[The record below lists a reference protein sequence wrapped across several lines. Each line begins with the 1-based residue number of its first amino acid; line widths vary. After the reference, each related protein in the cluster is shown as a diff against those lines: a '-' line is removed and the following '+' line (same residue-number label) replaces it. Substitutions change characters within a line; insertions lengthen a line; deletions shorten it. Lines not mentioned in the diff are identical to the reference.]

1 MPAAIQET
9 MQALLG
15 RVAIVLVA
23 PKYPENVGAAAR
35 VAMNMGI
42 SRLIVVSDAL
52 PDPARMAKMA
62 THNAA
67 HLIDALEH
75 HACLAAALAPFACV
89 VGTTARQGRQRR
101 AVVEPAAMVAAVL
114 PMLAH
119 NQVALVFGP
128 EDRGLTNQDLNLCT
142 LFTTIPTLDFAS
154 LNLAQAVA
162 IITYELASGLR
173 RQLTGPE
180 AGVWAPRQ
188 ASSRELEEMYAHV
201 GEMLCTVGFLREQD
215 QDDGYW
221 MRAVRQFLGRIGL
234 RSREVRNIRGF
245 CRRFLWYDRLRRDE
259 GQSGRVAEWQSD
271 RGKE

>member
-1 MPAAIQET
+1 MQAAIQQT
-9 MQALLG
+9 MQELLS

-42 SRLIVVSDAL
+42 ARLIVVSDEL
-52 PDPARMAKMA
+52 PDRPRMAKMA
-62 THNAA
+62 THNAS
-67 HLIDALEH
+67 HLIDNLEH
-75 HACLAAALAPFACV
+75 HQQLATALAPFACV

-101 AVVEPAAMVAAVL
+101 AVVEPAAMVTTVL
-114 PMLAH
+114 PLLQN

-162 IITYELASGLR
+162 IVTYELASGLR
-173 RQLTGPE
+173 RHLEGPD
-180 AGVWAPRQ
+180 ADPWAPKQ
-188 ASSRELEEMYAHV
+188 ATSRELEEMYAHV

-221 MRAVRQFLGRIGL
+221 MRAVRQFLGRLGL

-245 CRRFLWYDRLRRDE
+245 CRQFLWYDRQRQRIGE
-259 GQSGRVAEWQSD
+259 
-271 RGKE
+271 

>member
-1 MPAAIQET
+1 MRAEIQES
-9 MQALLG
+9 MQALLS

-42 SRLIVVSDAL
+42 SRLILVSDAL
-52 PDPARMAKMA
+52 PDRSRMEKMA

-67 HLIDALEH
+67 HLIASLEH
-75 HACLAAALAPFACV
+75 HQQLATALAPFACV

-101 AVVEPAAMVAAVL
+101 AVVGPGEMVAAVL
-114 PMLAH
+114 PMLA
-119 NQVALVFGP
+119 NNPVALVFGP

-142 LFTTIPTLDFAS
+142 LFTTIPTLDFSS

-173 RQLTGPE
+173 RQLEEPE
-180 AGVWAPRQ
+180 PWDWAPQQ
-188 ASSRELEEMYAHV
+188 ATSRELEEMYAHV

-215 QDDGYW
+215 KDDGYW
-221 MRAVRQFLGRIGL
+221 MRAVRQFLARLGL

-245 CRRFLWYDRLRRDE
+245 CRQFLWYDRQQRRQ
-259 GQSGRVAEWQSD
+259 GIAGPPNRPKQP
-271 RGKE
+271 